1 MRINP
6 SDVLFLVLS
15 TFVLLAASLVIG
27 GLAAHPFDPLAP

>member
-15 TFVLLAASLVIG
+15 TFVLLAAALAIG